1 MCVCGGGLS
10 VRSPSEECW
19 ENSQLSLLWNK
30 SPYTSG
36 KVWKMLTPASRHPLC
51 KDGRA
56 CTWVCEQA

>member
-1 MCVCGGGLS
+1 MCCVCGES

-56 CTWVCEQA
+56 RIWVREEA